1 MELSLCKAL
10 PTCNMLKYLDFSKQ
24 RNNKLMAFTPEELER
39 RRQRIYITKP
49 WEKSTGAKTERG
61 KAIVSQ
67 NALKTGLY
75 SSFEPIRLLAKHL
88 YEAQEM
94 ERFRAIAKEKL
105 DAYENSNAQPHP
117 YWEQVFENISDD
129 DFLRKLRNYKV

>member
-1 MELSLCKAL
+1 M
-10 PTCNMLKYLDFSKQ
+10 TFS
-24 RNNKLMAFTPEELER
+24 PEELER

-49 WEKSTGAKTERG
+49 WERSTGAKTERG

-94 ERFRAIAKEKL
+94 ERFRAIAKEKKE
-105 DAYENSNAQPHP
+105 AYANSNAQPHP
-117 YWEQVFENISDD
+117 FWEQVFKAMSDD
-129 DFLRKLRNYKV
+129 DFLRQLRNFK